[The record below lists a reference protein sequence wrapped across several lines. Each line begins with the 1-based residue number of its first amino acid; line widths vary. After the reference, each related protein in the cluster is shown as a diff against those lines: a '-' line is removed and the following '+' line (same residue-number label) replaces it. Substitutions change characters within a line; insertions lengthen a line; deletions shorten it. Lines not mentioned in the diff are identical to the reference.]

1 MTWIWMHQVFSLVCG
16 QVNVWTV
23 GGRTLPFCERCT
35 GLYVGGLYALLLV
48 IVFRPAPGVKL
59 LAVHFLLLL
68 QMIPFGFHL
77 IPHGA
82 IVRTIT
88 GEVFA
93 LGLVYCLSASLLSAF
108 PSARK
113 EGNLSAYA
121 LAALMGM
128 PLLLLAIRF
137 GGSTTATILAFL
149 GLAGLAVYI
158 ILAIA
163 NLMMAPLMLW
173 QLSQNQNLKHGGNGG

>member
-1 MTWIWMHQVFSLVCG
+1 MHQVFSLVCG

-59 LAVHFLLLL
+59 LAVHVLLLL
-68 QMIPFGFHL
+68 QMVPFGFHL

-82 IVRTIT
+82 VVRTIT
-88 GEVFA
+88 GEIFA
-93 LGLVYCLSASLLSAF
+93 LGLVYCLSAGLLSAF
-108 PSARK
+108 PSERK
-113 EGNLSAYA
+113 EGSLAAYA
-121 LAALMGM
+121 IAASLGM

-137 GGSTTATILAFL
+137 GGKNTATVLGFL
-149 GLAGLAVYI
+149 GLGGLAVYI
-158 ILAIA
+158 VLAIA
-163 NLMMAPLMLW
+163 SLMMAPLQIWRLT
-173 QLSQNQNLKHGGNGG
+173 QSQNLKHGGNGGQTI

>member
-23 GGRTLPFCERCT
+23 GGRALPFCERCT

-48 IVFRPAPGVKL
+48 VIFRPAPGVKL
-59 LAVHFLLLL
+59 LAVHVLLLL
-68 QMIPFGFHL
+68 QMAPFGFHL
-77 IPHGA
+77 VPHGA

-93 LGLVYCLSASLLSAF
+93 LGLVYCLSVSLLSVF
-108 PSARK
+108 PARKK
-113 EGNLSAYA
+113 EGNLAAYA
-121 LAALMGM
+121 IAALIGI

-137 GGSTTATILAFL
+137 GGNTTATVLAFL
-149 GLAGLAVYI
+149 GLSGLAVYI
-158 ILAIA
+158 ILVIA
-163 NLMMAPLMLW
+163 NLMMAPLQIWRLT
-173 QLSQNQNLKHGGNGG
+173 QSQNQNQNQKA